1 MNLKTKDIMT
11 SNQLVQMALSA
22 ILRCKEKL
30 DLFDLINVLR
40 GRSTKSLKEKGYNT
54 IKTFGSG
61 SVYSRK
67 QWCYWIIQMIQQ
79 SIILVD
85 YADDYYLK
93 VSEKGRKV
101 LNGELEITLEGATNE
116 TFKLTRNG
124 VTICFDSDVYGSIK
138 WREYISD
145 LNKIVYWNYKE
156 ERRININEIIPE
168 GVKEREKVKE
178 KYLEIAKLFFNLVCE
193 DEIVVIPK
201 KVDRDIYGNEVTTL
215 SLPFEECLAKLEQF
229 VKTTGRYPQMNA
241 LADEV
246 ALRKWYREVGHG
258 LIPIT
263 SAQKSAFLRFTAQY
277 PMSKK
282 MVKS

>member
-101 LNGELEITLEGATNE
+101 LKGEMDVALEGT
-116 TFKLTRNG
+116 TDKRCKIVWNG
-124 VTICFDSDVYGSIK
+124 VTVFFDSDIYDSIK
-138 WREYISD
+138 WREYIRD
-145 LNKIVYWNYKE
+145 LNRIIYWNYKE
-156 ERRININEIIPE
+156 VRRLDINDIIPE
-168 GVKEREKVKE
+168 GIKERGRVKE
-178 KYLEIAKLFFNLVCE
+178 KYIDISKELFNLTCDGEV
-193 DEIVVIPK
+193 IIIPK
-201 KVDRDIYGNEVTTL
+201 KVDLDIYGNEVKSL
-215 SLPFEECLAKLEQF
+215 SLPFEECLAKFEQF
-229 VKTTGRYPQMNA
+229 VKTNGRYPQMNA
-241 LADEV
+241 LAEEV

-258 LIPIT
+258 IISVT
-263 SAQKSAFLRFTAQY
+263 AAQKTALYSFTAQY
-277 PMSKK
+277 PDINKGK
-282 MVKS
+282 